1 MKLLLDQ
8 GERVRHGL
16 ETQVMELQD
25 KLKQAQ
31 GPEAAKEVLMKVGR
45 RVCIL
50 IASIM
55 SNSVAPWPVAH
66 QAPLSREFSSQ
77 EYWSGL
83 PFPSPGESSQPR
95 DQTQV
100 SCFADSLSSDTRE
113 SPGSG
118 VGCPHLCS
126 LSAGASSSLLI
137 YSFLKVWGGGS

>member
-8 GERVRHGL
+8 GEKVRHGL

-45 RVCIL
+45 RVCINCFSHVQL
-50 IASIM
+50 CSPMACSLPGSSI
-55 SNSVAPWPVAH
+55 
-66 QAPLSREFSSQ
+66 QG
-77 EYWSGL
+77 YWSGL
-83 PFPSPGESSQPR
+83 PFPSLGESSQPR

-100 SCFADSLSSDTRE
+100 SCFADSLLSDTRE
-113 SPGSG
+113 SPGSR
-118 VGCPHLCS
+118 VGYPHLCS
-126 LSAGASSSLLI
+126 LSARASSSLLI